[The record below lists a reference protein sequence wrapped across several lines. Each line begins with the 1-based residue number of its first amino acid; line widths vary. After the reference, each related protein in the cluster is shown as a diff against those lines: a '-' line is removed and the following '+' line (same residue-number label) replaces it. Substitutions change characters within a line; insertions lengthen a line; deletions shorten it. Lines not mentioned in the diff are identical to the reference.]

1 MRVASRTGILR
12 SCLMAASSNSIL
24 QAKFAT
30 YLLERVG
37 PAFAAGAALQRPLCK
52 IDILQIL
59 EMLFERF
66 LDIETPA
73 CAPCGAPRRVGDRK
87 PDRKG

>member
-12 SCLMAASSNSIL
+12 SCLTAASSNSIL

-30 YLLERVG
+30 YLLERIG

-66 LDIETPA
+66 SICISGVRPVRA
-73 CAPCGAPRRVGDRK
+73 AKASRRSK
-87 PDRKG
+87 T

>member
-12 SCLMAASSNSIL
+12 SCLTAASSNSIL

-30 YLLERVG
+30 YLLERID

-66 LDIETPA
+66 LDMRLRR
-73 CAPCGAPRRVGDRK
+73 APRAGRQGE
-87 PDRKG
+87 